1 MRLSQLNFLAHEEV
15 VAYSIADTLTEE
27 ECYTITSAQIRNFL
41 DSESEY
47 TIFSYNFDSSYCDE
61 DDISDEEDFSVP
73 KDYLDFFVQRCC
85 DDDDCVEYERN
96 VYHPQLVY
104 AVLNVFQQDRTFQR
118 KA

>member
-1 MRLSQLNFLAHEEV
+1 MRLSQLNFSAHEEV

-27 ECYTITSAQIRNFL
+27 ECYTITSSQIRDFL

-47 TIFSYNFDSSYCDE
+47 TIFSYDFDSSYYEEDE
-61 DDISDEEDFSVP
+61 ISDEEDFSVP
-73 KDYLDFFVQRCC
+73 KDSDDFFVQQCC
-85 DDDDCVEYERN
+85 EDDGCVEYSRN

-104 AVLNVFQQDRTFQR
+104 YILNVFQKEYKR